1 MTTGSSPQ
9 GPRAHSRLAEIIV
22 ACAAFTKAPV
32 PRARPRPDAFDV
44 SDLVARLSCDLGRQM
59 LVAVFVVGKLRA
71 TCQLRLKLIT
81 TGLTSS
87 GSSLRSCLTIPFARS
102 NSNQYEI
109 VTGPLPPLQA
119 CDALVTTREIILNIA
134 AKHGMRATLAPRVFS
149 TSCWS
154 HLFISRACTTPG

>member
-44 SDLVARLSCDLGRQM
+44 SDLVPRLSCDLGRQM

-81 TGLTSS
+81 TGHTSS
-87 GSSLRSCLTIPFARS
+87 GSSLRSCWSVLTVDNAARTS
-102 NSNQYEI
+102 SGCWKAP
-109 VTGPLPPLQA
+109 VPG
-119 CDALVTTREIILNIA
+119 
-134 AKHGMRATLAPRVFS
+134 KSGTLF
-149 TSCWS
+149 
-154 HLFISRACTTPG
+154 PG